1 MDISVGSQ
9 MIILFFALIIFGVPV
24 AFCLGLSAL
33 FAMWQMDF
41 GLDMVADL
49 VIASSSKYTLLA
61 IPFFILAGNI
71 MGISGIAERMILFF
85 RVLVEKLPGN
95 MGMVG
100 TVVCLF
106 WGSVSGSGPASVA
119 AIGPLIIK
127 GMVEDGYSKPF
138 AAGLVSTGAALS
150 LIIPPSI
157 GLVIYGVIAE
167 TSISDLFLATIV
179 PGIML
184 GCLMLLMLP
193 LSRHYQADSEA
204 DQAISL
210 SVAINAEGTYL
221 QRLYQAFTHAF
232 WGLFTPV
239 LILGGIYGGIFTPTE
254 AAIIASVYA
263 IIVGSLIYRT
273 INLQQIYAA
282 FAHSACSS
290 AVVMIVVAFA
300 GLFGW
305 VIEIDGLVI
314 DYSEVMLTI
323 SENPQI
329 ILFVILAILL
339 TVGMFMD
346 AVTIMYITLPIFLPV
361 VRELNIDLTWFGVLL
376 MTALS
381 IGLITPPVGINLF
394 VAANITN
401 CSLASIARGVIP
413 FLLVSIFGLC
423 LLVWFPQISLFLL

>member
-1 MDISVGSQ
+1 MDLSTGSQ
-9 MIILFFALIIFGVPV
+9 MIILFFALIIIGVPV
-24 AFCLGLSAL
+24 AFCLALSSL
-33 FAMWQMDF
+33 YAMWQMDF

-49 VIASSSKYTLLA
+49 VIASGSKYTLLA

-71 MGISGIAERMILFF
+71 MGISGIAERMITFF

-95 MGMVG
+95 MGLVG

-127 GMVEDGYSKPF
+127 GMVEEGYSKPF

-179 PGIML
+179 PGLML
-184 GCLMLLMLP
+184 GSLMILILP
-193 LSRHYQADSEA
+193 FSRFYSSEHDEGESISLQTQGKQQPYLSR
-204 DQAISL
+204 
-210 SVAINAEGTYL
+210 
-221 QRLYQAFTHAF
+221 LYHSFAHAF

-254 AAIIASVYA
+254 AAIVASVYA
-263 IIVGSLIYRT
+263 IVVGSLIYRT
-273 INLQQIYAA
+273 INLTQLYTA

-305 VIEIDGLVI
+305 VIEIDGLVVE
-314 DYSEVMLTI
+314 YSEILITI
-323 SENPQI
+323 SEHPQI

-339 TVGMFMD
+339 VAGMFMD
-346 AVTIMYITLPIFLPV
+346 AITIMYITLPIFLPV

-394 VAANITN
+394 VAANITR
-401 CSLASIARGVIP
+401 CSLGSIAKGVMP
-413 FLLVSIFGLC
+413 FLLIAIFGLC

>member
-1 MDISVGSQ
+1 MDFSTGSQ
-9 MIILFFALIIFGVPV
+9 MIMLFFILIICGIPV
-24 AFCLGLSAL
+24 AFCLALSAL

-49 VIASSSKYTLLA
+49 LIAGSSKYTLLA

-71 MGISGIAERMILFF
+71 MGVSGIAERMIHFF

-95 MGMVG
+95 MGLVG

-106 WGSVSGSGPASVA
+106 WGAVSGSGPASVA

-138 AAGLVSTGAALS
+138 AAGLVCTGAALS

-167 TSISDLFLATIV
+167 TSISNLFLATIV
-179 PGIML
+179 PGILL
-184 GCLMLLMLP
+184 GSLMLLMLP
-193 LSRHYQADSEA
+193 LSRFYQENYHLEGP
-204 DQAISL
+204 ISIKAL
-210 SVAINAEGTYL
+210 EVDEPYFS
-221 QRLYQAFTHAF
+221 RLYNAFSHAF

-239 LILGGIYGGIFTPTE
+239 LILGGIYGGVFTPTE
-254 AAIIASVYA
+254 AAIVASVYA
-263 IIVGSLIYRT
+263 IVVGTLIYRS
-273 INLQQIYAA
+273 IGLKQLYNS
-282 FAHSACSS
+282 FVDSACSS
-290 AVVMIVVAFA
+290 AVVMLVVAFA

-305 VIEIDGLVI
+305 VIEIDGLVG
-314 DYSEVMLTI
+314 DYSEVLIAM
-323 SENPQI
+323 SQHPQV

-339 TVGMFMD
+339 VAGMFMD

-361 VRELNIDLTWFGVLL
+361 VRSLGIDLTWFGVLL

-394 VAANITN
+394 VAANISH
-401 CSLASIARGVIP
+401 CSLGSIARGVMP
-413 FLLVSIFGLC
+413 FLLISIFGLC